1 MLNTL
6 LLISVLIL
14 SLFLPFYCI
23 DSHKNTILSTVNVEE
38 NNNNKEQVEMI
49 EETSTEKSVVYVE
62 ELAKVSEENITAK
75 SVDVVPQEEII
86 PQEETI
92 LINEEVEE
100 KNITQEKIE
109 PVVEEPVLNKSE
121 NDDLDH
127 LEKLILEELN
137 REKKD

>member
-23 DSHKNTILSTVNVEE
+23 DFHKNTILSIVNMEK
-38 NNNNKEQVEMI
+38 NNNEEEVVTI
-49 EETSTEKSVVYVE
+49 EDASTQKSVVYVE
-62 ELAKVSEENITAK
+62 ELAKMSEENITAK
-75 SVDVVPQEEII
+75 SVDVVPKEEII
-86 PQEETI
+86 P
-92 LINEEVEE
+92 INEKVKE

-109 PVVEEPVLNKSE
+109 PVLKKSE
-121 NDDLDH
+121 NNDLDH

>member
-38 NNNNKEQVEMI
+38 NNNKVQVETI

>member
-23 DSHKNTILSTVNVEE
+23 DFHKNTILSIVNMEK
-38 NNNNKEQVEMI
+38 NNNEEEVVTI
-49 EETSTEKSVVYVE
+49 EDASTQKSVVYVE
-62 ELAKVSEENITAK
+62 ELAKMSEENITAK
-75 SVDVVPQEEII
+75 SVDVVPKEEII
-86 PQEETI
+86 P
-92 LINEEVEE
+92 INEEVKEE
-100 KNITQEKIE
+100 NITQEKIDIA
-109 PVVEEPVLNKSE
+109 VEEPVLKKSE
-121 NDDLDH
+121 NNDLDH